1 MDNRTKQQSEMKEP
15 CDMELILA
23 YRNGSAD
30 AFDILY
36 ERYRRQL
43 YAYLNKLFQGHQA
56 QADDLFQKTWIRAIA
71 KLDLY
76 REREMFLAWLLRIAH
91 NLAIDHFRAGRRRNE
106 ETLGE
111 TAEETAKI
119 AEAAGHAVSPSGELD
134 RRELAEAIARAVANL
149 PPDQREVFLLRQE
162 DIAFREIAG
171 IQNCSVNTCL
181 ARMRYAVMNLRS
193 ALREWKNK
201 ESR

>member
-1 MDNRTKQQSEMKEP
+1 MDKRTKQSEMKGP
-15 CDMELILA
+15 CDMELIIA

-43 YAYLNKLFQGHQA
+43 YAYLNKLLPGHQA
-56 QADDLFQKTWIRAIA
+56 QADDMFQQTWIRAIA
-71 KLDLY
+71 KLDRY
-76 REREMFLAWLLRIAH
+76 QEREMFLAWLFRIAH
-91 NLAIDHFRAGRRRNE
+91 NLTVDHFRSSRRRNE
-106 ETLGE
+106 EMLGE
-111 TAEETAKI
+111 TDAETAKVVE
-119 AEAAGHAVSPSGELD
+119 AAAGHAASPSGELD
-134 RRELAEAIARAVANL
+134 RRELADAIDKAVEGL

-162 DIAFREIAG
+162 DIAFREIAE

-193 ALREWKNK
+193 VLREWMNK